1 MFLDDKRVLI
11 TGGTGSL
18 GQSLVRRLLTGEL
31 GQPSSITVFSRDEA
45 KQHYMRL
52 RYMQRL
58 SATDEVIYENS
69 QQSLKFRIGDIRD
82 YSSVVQAVK
91 TADVVFHTAALK
103 QVPICEYYPF
113 EAVQT
118 NVVGPQNLVR
128 AIKETSTPVETVIGI
143 STDKACKPVNVMGMT
158 KALQER
164 VLIQANLECPD
175 TRFMCVRY
183 GNVISS
189 RGSVIPLFLDQ
200 INNNLAITI
209 THQEMTRFL
218 ISLDRA
224 VDTVFAVLQF
234 GKKGET
240 FVPNV
245 PAVRV
250 VDIAAAL
257 TKSQGKQLSINFT
270 GIRPGEKLHEILVS
284 EEERHRTTQ
293 RNGYYVICPVVPELR
308 EDEIGKPP
316 ITSEYS
322 SENITLD
329 VDKLCELLAPHIS
342 PITNAEP
349 LPDLTG

>member
-1 MFLDDKRVLI
+1 MTIGGRLMFLDNKRVLI

-18 GQSLVRRLLTGEL
+18 GESLVRRLLTGEM
-31 GQPSSITVFSRDEA
+31 GRPSSVTVFSRDET

-52 RYMQRL
+52 RYMQRA
-58 SATDEVIYENS
+58 SATDEIIYENS
-69 QQSLKFRIGDIRD
+69 LRSLKFRIGDVRD

-91 TADVVFHTAALK
+91 TADVVFHAAAMK
-103 QVPICEYYPF
+103 QVPTCDYYPF

-118 NVVGPQNLVR
+118 NVGGAQNLVR
-128 AIKETSTPVETVIGI
+128 AIKESSTPVETVIGI

-164 VLIQANLECPD
+164 VLIQANLECPN

-200 INNNLAITI
+200 ISNGSDITV

-218 ISLDRA
+218 ISLDRS

-240 FVPNV
+240 FVPSV
-245 PAVRV
+245 PAARV
-250 VDIAAAL
+250 VDIVEAL
-257 TKSQGKQLSINFT
+257 KNSQGKQVNINIT

-293 RNGYYVICPVVPELR
+293 RNGYYVIRPIVPELR
-308 EDEIGKPP
+308 DDDLVDLAF
-316 ITSEYS
+316 SREYS
-322 SENITLD
+322 SEDVTLD
-329 VDKLCELLAPHIS
+329 VNGLSELLAPYIG
-342 PITNAEP
+342 A
-349 LPDLTG
+349 LTTS